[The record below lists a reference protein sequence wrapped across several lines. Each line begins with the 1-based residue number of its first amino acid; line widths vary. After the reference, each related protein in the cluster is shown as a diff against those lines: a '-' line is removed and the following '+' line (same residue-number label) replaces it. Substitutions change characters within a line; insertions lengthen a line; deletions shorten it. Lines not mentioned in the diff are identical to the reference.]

1 METLP
6 LPIETTATKLEH
18 SALLKQVVE
27 SRIKSVVNAINSRF
41 KFDYGLVEHEDCK
54 SLFSLAMAGFATWS
68 TPELETYRQ
77 LQLSGPSEADQQA
90 FLQTE
95 LAAKK
100 AKIDSTMLP
109 IINRI
114 VEDLENYLTF

>member
-6 LPIETTATKLEH
+6 LAIETTTPKHEH
-18 SALLKQVVE
+18 ADLLKKVVKHRIE
-27 SRIKSVVNAINSRF
+27 SVINAIHSRF
-41 KFDYGLVEHEDCK
+41 KFDFGLVELEDCK
-54 SLFSLAMAGFATWS
+54 TLSSIATDGFATWS
-68 TPELETYRQ
+68 TAELETYRQ
-77 LQLSGPSEADQQA
+77 LQLSGPTEAAQQA

-109 IINRI
+109 VINRI

>member
-6 LPIETTATKLEH
+6 PPTTTKLEH
-18 SALLKQVVE
+18 SDLLKQVVD
-27 SRIKSVVNAINSRF
+27 SRIKSVISAINSRF
-41 KFDYGLVEHEDCK
+41 KFDYGLVEDEDCK
-54 SLFSLAMAGFATWS
+54 SLSSIATDGFSTWS
-68 TPELETYRQ
+68 TAELETYRQ
-77 LQLSGPSEADQQA
+77 LQLSGPTEAAQQA
-90 FLQTE
+90 FLKTE

-109 IINRI
+109 LINRI